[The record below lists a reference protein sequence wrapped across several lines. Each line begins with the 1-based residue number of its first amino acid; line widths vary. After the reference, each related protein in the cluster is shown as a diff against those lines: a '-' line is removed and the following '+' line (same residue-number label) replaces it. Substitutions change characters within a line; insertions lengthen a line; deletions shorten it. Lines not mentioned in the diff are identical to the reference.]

1 MSFPKLAVSAAL
13 AGLLLAPVGAQA
25 GESLL
30 PNFRLTQLFNRP
42 APTPPADVDDEGP
55 ARGGPS
61 NAELVVTGKAD
72 LIIVN
77 VSPADD
83 KGNPKE
89 GATPVVILLQGT
101 SKTTL
106 DKTLDGQ
113 KLAAGKYA
121 MNVTM
126 DGKTALVKFE
136 IK

>member
-1 MSFPKLAVSAAL
+1 MKSTLLTLAVTMLLTLTAAASEAL
-13 AGLLLAPVGAQA
+13 PFGVTLGGQAAKDGSPFASIEKPVA
-25 GESLL
+25 
-30 PNFRLTQLFNRP
+30 N
-42 APTPPADVDDEGP
+42 
-55 ARGGPS
+55 
-61 NAELVVTGKAD
+61 NAELVVAGKAD
-72 LIIVN
+72 IIIVN
-77 VSPADD
+77 VTPADA

-126 DGKTALVKFE
+126 DGKTALLTFA
-136 IK
+136 IQ

>member
-1 MSFPKLAVSAAL
+1 MKTVLVTLLITAAAAITSLASDALPFGVTLGGQAAKDGSPF
-13 AGLLLAPVGAQA
+13 ASIEKPVAH
-25 GESLL
+25 
-30 PNFRLTQLFNRP
+30 
-42 APTPPADVDDEGP
+42 
-55 ARGGPS
+55 
-61 NAELVVTGKAD
+61 NAELIVAGKAD

-77 VSPADD
+77 VSAADD

-89 GATPVVILLQGT
+89 GATPVVILLQGA

-113 KLAAGKYA
+113 KLASGRYA

>member
-1 MSFPKLAVSAAL
+1 MKASLVTFLITATLTLTSLASDALPFGVTLGGQAAKDGSPF
-13 AGLLLAPVGAQA
+13 ASVEKPV
-25 GESLL
+25 
-30 PNFRLTQLFNRP
+30 PN
-42 APTPPADVDDEGP
+42 
-55 ARGGPS
+55 
-61 NAELVVTGKAD
+61 NAELAVAGKAD
-72 LIIVN
+72 LVIVN
-77 VSPADD
+77 ISPADD

-113 KLAAGKYA
+113 KLVAGKYA

>member
-1 MSFPKLAVSAAL
+1 MKTALVTFLITAAAAITSLASDSLPFGVTLGGQAAKDGSPF
-13 AGLLLAPVGAQA
+13 ASIEKPVA
-25 GESLL
+25 
-30 PNFRLTQLFNRP
+30 N
-42 APTPPADVDDEGP
+42 
-55 ARGGPS
+55 
-61 NAELVVTGKAD
+61 NAELVVAGKAD

-89 GATPVVILLQGT
+89 GATPVVILLQGA

-113 KLAAGKYA
+113 KLASGKYA